1 MTRRRLFPILLL
13 VGLAMAVQT
22 VARADDVLDVIP
34 GDALGFVAV
43 NRLAETDA
51 KVQKTL
57 AESQLPAFGFLDMF
71 KARSRIESGLDERGT
86 AAVVA
91 MPGPE
96 ADSKPAVLVFL
107 PVTDFGKLIEP
118 FEPDDPAA
126 PIVQIKGPHGKAV
139 VAKRGAYAVATE
151 PKHRELLQKA
161 LDAKKHVADDLAG
174 LRPWIAEHDVCGV
187 LTKPGVRLA
196 CAKAQQGLEAARAG
210 MEAAAG
216 EGNPAVEGLKVYEM
230 LFNLADERVTAV
242 ALGVQLG
249 EGGLVRISQRVRLRP
264 NSDLSRIG
272 RSESAP
278 QGLLAGLP
286 AGPFVV
292 AFGGVL
298 PEGASEALMQFSV
311 NMMKSMPNLYG
322 VTDEQADQIMEISR
336 ESMKGLRGMSFMMGV
351 SKPGT
356 PMYSN
361 MVSSVQLD
369 DAHAYLDAY
378 RKQIE
383 AMNEIV
389 KGAKSSILSE
399 MKITEIDLE
408 GTPGLKLEMDFPALP
423 GMEADPKLP
432 DLLEALFGPGGK
444 IRIFMAAADEHTVVA
459 AYTKR
464 AALRRCLRA
473 VNRPQ
478 AALLADEGVAATAAL
493 LPSGAPLVG
502 YWSPK
507 GTVEFLNQAISL
519 FAPPERTGFTLPD
532 FPETPPVGMA
542 TTISPDEVET
552 HVVIPGEV
560 LKAIGG
566 YVGEVQK
573 RIAEKKAL

>member
-1 MTRRRLFPILLL
+1 MTRRRLFPIVLL

-57 AESQLPAFGFLDMF
+57 EEFQLPAFGFLTMF
-71 KARSRIESGLDERGT
+71 KARTRIESGLDERGT

-126 PIVQIKGPHGKAV
+126 PIVQIKGSWGKAV
-139 VAKRGAYAVATE
+139 VAKLGAYAVATE
-151 PKHRELLQKA
+151 PKHRESLQRA
-161 LDAKKHVADDLAG
+161 LDAKKHVANDLAG
-174 LRPWIAEHDVCGV
+174 LRPWIAEHHVVGV
-187 LTKPGVRLA
+187 LTKPGVRFA
-196 CAKAQQGLEAARAG
+196 CARAQQGLEAARAG

-230 LFNLADERVTAV
+230 LFDLADEQVTAA
-242 ALGVQLG
+242 ALGVQIG
-249 EGGLVRISQRVRLRP
+249 EGGLVRITERVRFRP
-264 NSDLSRIG
+264 GSGLTGSG
-272 RSESAP
+272 RFESAP

-292 AFGGVL
+292 AFGGVV
-298 PEGASEALMQFSV
+298 PEGASEALMEFSV

-322 VTDEQADQIMEISR
+322 VTDEQADQIMDISR
-336 ESMKGLRGMSFMMGV
+336 GSLKGMRGMSFMMGV
-351 SKPGT
+351 SKPGA

-361 MVSSVQLD
+361 MVFSMQMD
-369 DAHAYLDAY
+369 DAHAYLETY

-389 KGAKSSILSE
+389 KDAESSILSE
-399 MKITEIDLE
+399 MKVTKIDLE
-408 GTPGLKLEMDFPALP
+408 GTPGLKVEMNFPSLP
-423 GMEADPKLP
+423 GMEADPNFP
-432 DLLEALFGPGGK
+432 NLLEALFGPGGK

-459 AYTKR
+459 AYTRR

-473 VNRPQ
+473 TKRPR
-478 AALLADEGVAATAAL
+478 AALVADEGVAATAAL
-493 LPSGAPLVG
+493 LPSGAPVVG

-507 GTVEFLNQAISL
+507 GTIDFVNQAISL
-519 FAPPERTGFTLPD
+519 FAPDEQSKFALPD
-532 FPETPPVGMA
+532 FPETPPVGLA
-542 TTISPDEVET
+542 ATISADEVQT
-552 HVVIPGEV
+552 DVVIPGEV
-560 LKAIGG
+560 LKAIGA
-566 YVGEVQK
+566 YVGEVQTM
-573 RIAEKKAL
+573 IAEKNAL

>member
-1 MTRRRLFPILLL
+1 MTRRRLFPIVLL

-22 VARADDVLDVIP
+22 IVRADDVLDVIP

-57 AESQLPAFGFLDMF
+57 EEFQLPAFGFLDMF

-91 MPGPE
+91 VPGPE
-96 ADSKPAVLVFL
+96 ADSPPAVLLFL

-126 PIVQIKGPHGKAV
+126 PIVEVESAQGEAV
-139 VAKRGAYAVATE
+139 VAKLGAYAVATE

-161 LDAKKHVADDLAG
+161 LDAKKHVADDLAA
-174 LRPWIAEHDVCGV
+174 LQPWIAEHDVVGL
-187 LTKPGVRLA
+187 LTRPGVRLF
-196 CAKAQQGLEAARAG
+196 CEKAQQGLEAARAG

-216 EGNPAVEGLKVYEM
+216 EGNPVLEGLKVYEM
-230 LFNLADERVTAV
+230 LFDLADEEVTAV
-242 ALGVQLG
+242 ALGVQIG
-249 EGGLVRISQRVRLRP
+249 EGGLVRIAERVRFRP
-264 NSDLSRIG
+264 SALSHIG
-272 RSESAP
+272 WPESAP
-278 QGLLAGLP
+278 EGLLAGLP

-292 AFGGVL
+292 VFGGVL
-298 PEGASEALMQFSV
+298 PEGASDALMEFSV

-322 VTDEQADQIMEISR
+322 VNDEQADQIMEISR
-336 ESMKGLRGMSFMMGV
+336 DSMKGLRGMSFMIGV
-351 SKPGT
+351 SKPGA

-361 MVSSVQLD
+361 MVFSMQMD
-369 DAHAYLDAY
+369 DAHAYLDTY

-389 KGAKSSILSE
+389 KDTETSILSQ
-399 MKITEIDLE
+399 MKVTEIDLE
-408 GTPGLKLEMDFPALP
+408 GTPGLKVEMDFPALP
-423 GMEADPKLP
+423 EMKADPNFPNLM
-432 DLLEALFGPGGK
+432 EGLFGPGGK

-473 VNRPQ
+473 VKRPK
-478 AALLADEGVAATAAL
+478 AALVADEGVAATAAL
-493 LPSGAPLVG
+493 LPSGAPVVG
-502 YWSPK
+502 YWSPQ
-507 GTVEFLNQAISL
+507 GTVAFLNQAISL
-519 FAPPERTGFTLPD
+519 FAPDEESRPALPD
-532 FPETPPVGMA
+532 FPATPPIGLA
-542 TTISPDEVET
+542 ATISADEVQT

-560 LKAIGG
+560 LKAIAA

-573 RIAEKKAL
+573 MIAEKNAL